1 MNEIDLKTLLSVY
14 QKKSFDLFTQT
25 VALEA
30 KNLSLS
36 QMLESLNSEIEIL
49 KNDNLKLKTKK
60 TSHSQKSNN
69 SDNSGEF

>member
-1 MNEIDLKTLLSVY
+1 MNEIDLKPLLSVY
-14 QKKSFDLFTQT
+14 QKKSFDLFTQV

-36 QMLESLNSEIEIL
+36 QMLENLNAENESLKSENS
-49 KNDNLKLKTKK
+49 KLKSKK
-60 TSHSQKSNN
+60 SSHSQKLSN

>member
-1 MNEIDLKTLLSVY
+1 MY